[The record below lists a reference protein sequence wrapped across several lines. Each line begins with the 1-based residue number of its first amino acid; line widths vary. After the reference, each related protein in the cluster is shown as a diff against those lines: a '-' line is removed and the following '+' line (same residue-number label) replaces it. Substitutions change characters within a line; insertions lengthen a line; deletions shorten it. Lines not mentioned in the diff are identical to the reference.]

1 MRLISSRRIEYMN
14 GKIYK
19 IYNTIN
25 DKLYIGKTVSTLE
38 DRFNQHIRDSKKDRN
53 EKRPL
58 YNAMNKYGIECFFIE
73 LIEECPLEELS
84 KKESY
89 WIGYYNTYE
98 NGYNATLGGDGTI
111 LYDYE
116 LIVELFN
123 QGFTCKQISDCIG
136 CDIKVVRNALISAG
150 LDPMKNM
157 VTQFSKKVGMYDIKT
172 GELLKVFSSQ
182 SEGARWLQDN
192 GKTTEKRIGSISA
205 RIGQVCSGKRKTA
218 YKYIWKRL

>member
-1 MRLISSRRIEYMN
+1 MN

-38 DRFNQHIRDSKKDRN
+38 NRFNQHIRDSKKDRN

-58 YNAMNKYGIECFFIE
+58 YNAMNKYGTERFFIE

-84 KKESY
+84 KKELY
-89 WIGYYNTYE
+89 WIGYYDTYE

-123 QGFTCKQISDCIG
+123 QGFTCKQISDYIG
-136 CDIKVVRNALISAG
+136 CDIRVVRNALTSAG

-157 VTQFSKKVGMYDIKT
+157 ITQFSKKVGMYDIKT

-192 GKTTEKRIGSISA
+192 GKTIEKRVESISA
-205 RIGQVCSGKRKTA
+205 RIGQVCNGKRKTA